1 MTPFLSIFESL
12 PDFISMLLESLLL
25 GLKLLQR
32 LLLAE
37 ESDLRGHLLEDAL
50 LVVGELVHHLQS
62 QLLDH
67 L

>member
-1 MTPFLSIFESL
+1 MTPFLSVFKSL

-50 LVVGELVHHLQS
+50 LVVGELVHHLQG

>member
-25 GLKLLQR
+25 GLKLLER

>member
-1 MTPFLSIFESL
+1 MTALLSVFESL
-12 PDFISMLLESLLL
+12 PDLISMLLESLLL

-50 LVVGELVHHLQS
+50 LVVRELVHHLQG

>member
-1 MTPFLSIFESL
+1 MTPFLGVFESL
-12 PDFISMLLESLLL
+12 PDLISMLLESLLL

>member
-1 MTPFLSIFESL
+1 MTALLGVFESL
-12 PDFISMLLESLLL
+12 PDLISMLLESLLICL
-25 GLKLLQR
+25 QLFQR

-50 LVVGELVHHLQS
+50 LVVREFVHHLQG